1 MRRVAFVWLD
11 QLGFQ
16 APNRAAPPGERAQV
30 LIALAAGGWR
40 LMGMD
45 GRARAAGLSPG
56 QSLADARVLCPDL
69 HAAPYQPQ
77 ADAQMLARLARWC
90 ARFSPA
96 VALDPPAG
104 GAGGL
109 YLDSFG
115 VAHLF
120 GGEAGHLDAIV
131 AGLARCGFTARAAVA
146 DTPRAAA
153 ALACYGADR
162 TIAPPGSGLAP
173 LLDLPVAALA
183 PAAAEALRAL
193 GLKRIGDLVRQPRAS
208 LARRF
213 GPGLIDT
220 LDAASGARADPADP
234 LPAAQR
240 FIALARFAEPI
251 LLLEQIE
258 TVIDRLAGELAV
270 QLDEAASGAR
280 RLALRL
286 YRTDGAALGL
296 ACGAARP
303 VARAD
308 QIARLVR
315 ERLAARAERLDPGF
329 GIEAMRLE
337 ALAVA
342 RLGAAAQDLDPAAAA
357 QIAAHEAQA
366 GLLDRLAAR
375 LGGEAVRRLKPHD
388 SHIPER
394 AVRAAAIEAAPAPF
408 PLGAPRPLFLL
419 QPPEPIAVI
428 AQAPDGAPRRFRWR
442 RVFHRVAAAAGPE
455 RIGAE
460 WWRAS
465 APTRDYYRIETQEG
479 RRFWVFRNGLMGA
492 EHDNP
497 EWFLHGGFA

>member
-1 MRRVAFVWLD
+1 M
-11 QLGFQ
+11 
-16 APNRAAPPGERAQV
+16 
-30 LIALAAGGWR
+30 AAGGWR
-40 LMGMD
+40 LMGVD
-45 GRARAAGLSPG
+45 ARARAVGLSPG
-56 QSLADARVLCPDL
+56 QSLADARILAPDL
-69 HAAPYQPQ
+69 QAAPYQPE
-77 ADAQMLARLARWC
+77 ADARLLARAARWC

-96 VALDPPAG
+96 VALDPPSG

-109 YLDSFG
+109 YLESDG

-131 AGLARCGFTARAAVA
+131 CGLARCGLSARAAMA

-153 ALACYGADR
+153 ALARYGPDR
-162 TIAPPGSGLAP
+162 AIAPPGAGLAP

-193 GLKRIGDLVRQPRAS
+193 GLKRIGDVARQPRAS

-213 GPGLIDT
+213 GPALIAA

-234 LPAAQR
+234 LAPAQR
-240 FIALARFAEPI
+240 FVALARLAEPI
-251 LLLEQIE
+251 LLLEQMD
-258 TVIDRLAGELAV
+258 TVIDRLAADLAG
-270 QLDEAASGAR
+270 QLDKAASGAK

-286 YRTDGAALGL
+286 YRTDGAVLGL
-296 ACGAARP
+296 ACGAGRP
-303 VARAD
+303 AAGAA

-337 ALAVA
+337 AAAVE
-342 RLGAAAQDLDPAAAA
+342 RLTAAAQDLDPAAAA
-357 QIAAHEAQA
+357 RIAAQTAEAS
-366 GLLDRLAAR
+366 LLDRLAAR
-375 LGGEAVRRLKPHD
+375 LGADAVRRLAPRD

-394 AVRAAAIEAAPAPF
+394 AVRLAPGASAPAAF
-408 PLGAPRPLFLL
+408 PVGAMRPLFLL
-419 QPPEPIAVI
+419 QPPEAIAVI

-455 RIGAE
+455 RIAPE

-465 APTRDYYRIETQEG
+465 APTRDYYRVETTEG

-497 EWFLHGGFA
+497 DWFLHGGFA